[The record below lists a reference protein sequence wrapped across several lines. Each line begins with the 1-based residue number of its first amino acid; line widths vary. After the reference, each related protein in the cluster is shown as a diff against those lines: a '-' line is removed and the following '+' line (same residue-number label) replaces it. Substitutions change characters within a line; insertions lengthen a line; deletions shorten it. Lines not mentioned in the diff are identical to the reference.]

1 MEIYIVLKAYRQVEG
16 EYHAHEVEA
25 AFVNKEAAEAFL
37 KDKPG
42 RWSENKFVPLD
53 NGQSMTVEFVGVR
66 GVQPVVLQGI

>member
-1 MEIYIVLKAYRQVEG
+1 MEIYVVLKAYRQVEG

-25 AFVNKEAAEAFL
+25 AFAKKEDAEAFL

-42 RWSENKFVPLD
+42 RWNENKVVPLD

-66 GVQPVVLQGI
+66 GVQPTILQGA